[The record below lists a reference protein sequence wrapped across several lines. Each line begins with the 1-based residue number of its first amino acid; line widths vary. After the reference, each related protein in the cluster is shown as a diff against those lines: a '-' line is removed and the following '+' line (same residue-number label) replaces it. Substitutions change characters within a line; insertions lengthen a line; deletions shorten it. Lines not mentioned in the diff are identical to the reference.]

1 MLRLKERKE
10 PAVPPLDSVRAK
22 IEQAVKES
30 KGYELALQKGKTLLE
45 QLKKEKDLTKVAQ
58 ANNVKV
64 DETGLFPRSAP
75 QLPKIGELAEL
86 RAGPIAL
93 SAQKPVP
100 ERIFTQKDAV
110 YVLAFKDSQPA
121 DMQQFERD
129 KDALMKQALAES
141 RQRTMVKFLDS
152 LKAKAQVTVNNS
164 FLEES

>member
-1 MLRLKERKE
+1 
-10 PAVPPLDSVRAK
+10 
-22 IEQAVKES
+22 VKES
-30 KGYELALQKGKTLLE
+30 KGYELALQKGKALLE

-64 DETGLFPRSAP
+64 DETGFFPRSAP

-86 RAGPIAL
+86 RGAPIAL
-93 SAQKPVP
+93 STQKPVP
-100 ERIFTQKDAV
+100 ERVYTQKDAV
-110 YVLAFKDSQPA
+110 YVLALKDSQPA

-152 LKAKAQVTVNNS
+152 LKAKAQVKVNNS